1 MLTLQSPLSLI
12 MHRNAL
18 LYSQIYIFYWKDHSI
33 YIYIYLK
40 TYGFYFTYL
49 FFLAI
54 IENYDSPREINP
66 KMDHFEKKIYLLY
79 KNTHKERKLITEQ
92 LSLFVSQATND
103 WSRAIDRQ
111 SRKQK
116 RTSRLTCRSLRRFS
130 IVIGKYV
137 AQRALLPSLDE

>member
-1 MLTLQSPLSLI
+1 MLTLQSLLSLI

-18 LYSQIYIFYWKDHSI
+18 LYSQIYIFYWKDHSV
-33 YIYIYLK
+33 YIYLK
-40 TYGFYFTYL
+40 TYRFYFTYL

-66 KMDHFEKKIYLLY
+66 KMDHFVKKIYLFY